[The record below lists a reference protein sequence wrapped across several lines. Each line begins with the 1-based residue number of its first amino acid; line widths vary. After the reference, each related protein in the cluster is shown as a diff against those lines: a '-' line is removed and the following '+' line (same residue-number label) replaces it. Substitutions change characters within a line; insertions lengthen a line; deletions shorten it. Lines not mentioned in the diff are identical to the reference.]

1 MLKKIA
7 SLLLCAVMLIPAV
20 AYAAAPGVDSVIA
33 PEIINPGDVTTLD
46 VAPRL
51 KSNVVAKVGE
61 RTVLYGLAHNSG
73 GLYAFDI
80 TDNQTA
86 VQLGSVIAVTTFDN
100 KEAEM
105 YVKEGHLIF
114 ANGNNVQINKLNNDG
129 SIGAQSFSNA
139 TGGVVD
145 NLKLIDDLLFACSE
159 NKNNGVTVY
168 DISDPENAR
177 LLGSIAADNSVR
189 SAAVEKTG
197 DSSYRIY
204 ILTKARVD
212 EVGTV
217 KLSIEDAVYESGSFS
232 AETVLEASLPAYD
245 GFGWQGYGYTATDS
259 VVAVLLKAGYIGV
272 ESNNSGRFVVDVTN
286 PYAPAVIKAEAV
298 TNAGFR
304 YRKLPLDSTKVVE
317 ISKNSTGVYIMD
329 YTDAE
334 NPEQLAAVTNMQG
347 EGASILDNY
356 LYTSVNGK
364 LCRVK
369 LYDGY
374 TVHTPVVE
382 KSDGCVTVSVNV
394 DNHISQDKTMV
405 LIAAIYRDDKMIDAE
420 FISEIVPAN
429 EKAYDFSVDLDTSE
443 ETDYTFKA
451 WMFDNFEDM
460 TMLTDVA
467 Y

>member
-1 MLKKIA
+1 M
-7 SLLLCAVMLIPAV
+7 
-20 AYAAAPGVDSVIA
+20 
-33 PEIINPGDVTTLD
+33 
-46 VAPRL
+46 
-51 KSNVVAKVGE
+51 
-61 RTVLYGLAHNSG
+61 
-73 GLYAFDI
+73 
-80 TDNQTA
+80 
-86 VQLGSVIAVTTFDN
+86 
-100 KEAEM
+100 
-105 YVKEGHLIF
+105 
-114 ANGNNVQINKLNNDG
+114 
-129 SIGAQSFSNA
+129 
-139 TGGVVD
+139 
-145 NLKLIDDLLFACSE
+145 
-159 NKNNGVTVY
+159 
-168 DISDPENAR
+168 
-177 LLGSIAADNSVR
+177 
-189 SAAVEKTG
+189 
-197 DSSYRIY
+197 
-204 ILTKARVD
+204 
-212 EVGTV
+212 
-217 KLSIEDAVYESGSFS
+217 
-232 AETVLEASLPAYD
+232 
-245 GFGWQGYGYTATDS
+245 
-259 VVAVLLKAGYIGV
+259 
-272 ESNNSGRFVVDVTN
+272 VDVTN